1 MYASSQYINIIG
13 ISQKLMCTIQFQA
26 IIYYLLLIKQP
37 VKHIIYLIS
46 KKFKPSQT

>member
-26 IIYYLLLIKQP
+26 ILAYLKPPNGVLK
-37 VKHIIYLIS
+37 S
-46 KKFKPSQT
+46 KLKMNLCE